1 MSDRRR
7 QPVGLSEILD
17 SVLRGVGVGD
27 LALWRR
33 IEAEWSVLAGEPW
46 SALSRPLALTR
57 ATLLV
62 EVDSGAAAS
71 LLRFG
76 TAGLAQRLNAQLGSE
91 KIKDVKVRVGGRPG
105 AR

>member
-1 MSDRRR
+1 MTDRRR

-27 LALWRR
+27 LGLWKR
-33 IEAEWSVLAGEPW
+33 IESGWAELAGEPW
-46 SALSRPLALTR
+46 SQLARPLALSR

-71 LLRFG
+71 LLRYG
-76 TAGLAQRLNAQLGSE
+76 TAGLTHRLNAALGADE
-91 KIKDVKVRVGGRPG
+91 IKDVKVRLAGRPRAG
-105 AR
+105 